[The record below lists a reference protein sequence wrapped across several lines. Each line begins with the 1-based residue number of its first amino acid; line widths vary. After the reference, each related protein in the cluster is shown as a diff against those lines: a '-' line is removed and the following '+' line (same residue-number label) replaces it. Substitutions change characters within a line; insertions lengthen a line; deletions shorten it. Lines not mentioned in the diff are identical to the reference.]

1 MRIRDK
7 IKKPRRPVV
16 AYEILPPREKDGT
29 LNSYAET
36 ISSLLSQTHIDAIN
50 IPEVHDEAGRGDRP
64 VANHKRG
71 EPREFGRLLQDIV
84 GIEAIINRVV
94 VHDDYDTQMR
104 WLHETNKDFEI
115 ENMIIV
121 GGESS
126 KVNYPGP
133 TVNEALNAISNIYN
147 QEAGDIFCGGIAI
160 PSRSEESKN
169 LLKKSE
175 HGSEFFTTQVLYDSD
190 NVIKMI
196 KNYQDR
202 CNEFNTFPR
211 RILLSFAPVSSQK
224 NIDFLKWLG
233 VEIPDHTERYLKG
246 RPGSMKERSL
256 DVAIEVLNEILA
268 HIEDNNLRV
277 PVGLNVEHI
286 MSYNFQSSVE
296 MLQELAR
303 IYREFCIKTQNY
315 SLYV

>member
-7 IKKPRRPVV
+7 VKKPQRPVV

-50 IPEVHDEAGRGDRP
+50 IPEVHDEIGRGDRP
-64 VANHKRG
+64 ITNQKRG
-71 EPREFGRLLQDIV
+71 EPREFGMLLQDIV

-94 VHDDYDTQMR
+94 VHEPYDEQIR
-104 WLHETNKDFEI
+104 WIEKTNTTYEI

-133 TVNEALNAISNIYN
+133 TVNEMLQSISKGHNSN
-147 QEAGDIFCGGIAI
+147 DGDIFCGGIAI
-160 PSRSEESKN
+160 PSRKDESKN
-169 LLKKSE
+169 LIRKSE
-175 HGSEFFTTQVLYDSD
+175 HGSEFFTTQVLY
-190 NVIKMI
+190 NAENIIKMI
-196 KNYQDR
+196 NNYQSR
-202 CNEFNTFPR
+202 CNELNTFPR

-224 NIDFLKWLG
+224 NIEFLKWLG
-233 VEIPDHTERYLKG
+233 VEIPDDTERYLMG
-246 RPGSMKERSL
+246 RSGSMTERSL
-256 DVAIEVLNEILA
+256 DVAVEVLNEVLDFITV
-268 HIEDNNLRV
+268 NNLKV

-303 IYREFCIKTQNY
+303 IYREFCIKTQQY
-315 SLYV
+315 S

>member
-7 IKKPRRPVV
+7 VKKPQRPVV

-50 IPEVHDEAGRGDRP
+50 IPEVHDEIGRGDRP
-64 VANHKRG
+64 ITNQKRG
-71 EPREFGRLLQDIV
+71 EPREFGMLLQDIV

-94 VHDDYDTQMR
+94 VHEPYEEQIR
-104 WLHETNKDFEI
+104 WIEETNKAYEI

-126 KVNYPGP
+126 KVDYPGP
-133 TVNEALNAISNIYN
+133 TVNEMLQTISRGYN
-147 QEAGDIFCGGIAI
+147 SNGGDIFCGGIAI
-160 PSRSEESKN
+160 PSRKDESKN
-169 LLKKSE
+169 LIRKSK
-175 HGSEFFTTQVLYDSD
+175 HGSEFFTTQVLY
-190 NVIKMI
+190 NAENIIKMI
-196 KNYQDR
+196 NNYQSR
-202 CNEFNTFPR
+202 CNELDTFPR

-224 NIDFLKWLG
+224 NIEFLKWLG
-233 VEIPDHTERYLKG
+233 VEIPDDTERYLKG
-246 RPGSMKERSL
+246 RPGSMTERSL
-256 DVAIEVLNEILA
+256 DVAVEVLNEVLDFITV
-268 HIEDNNLRV
+268 NNLKV

-303 IYREFCIKTQNY
+303 IYREFCIKTQQY
-315 SLYV
+315 S

>member
-7 IKKPRRPVV
+7 VKKPQRPVV

-36 ISSLLSQTHIDAIN
+36 ISSLLSRTHIDAIN
-50 IPEVHDEAGRGDRP
+50 IPEVHDEIGRGDRP
-64 VANHKRG
+64 ITNQKRG
-71 EPREFGRLLQDIV
+71 EPREFGMLLQDIV

-94 VHDDYDTQMR
+94 VHESYDEQIR
-104 WLHETNKDFEI
+104 WIDETNTTYEI

-126 KVNYPGP
+126 KVDYPGP
-133 TVNEALNAISNIYN
+133 SVNEMLQTIAREYNSNG
-147 QEAGDIFCGGIAI
+147 GDIFCGGIAI
-160 PSRSEESKN
+160 PSRKDESKN
-169 LLKKSE
+169 LIRKSE
-175 HGSEFFTTQVLYDSD
+175 HGSEFFTTQVLY
-190 NVIKMI
+190 NAENIIKMI
-196 KNYQDR
+196 NNYQSR
-202 CNEFNTFPR
+202 FNELDTFPR

-224 NIDFLKWLG
+224 NIEFLKWLG
-233 VEIPDHTERYLKG
+233 VEILDDTELYLKG
-246 RPGSMKERSL
+246 RPGSMTERSL
-256 DVAIEVLNEILA
+256 DVAVEVLNEVLDFITV
-268 HIEDNNLRV
+268 NNLKV

-303 IYREFCIKTQNY
+303 IYREFCIKTQQY
-315 SLYV
+315 S

>member
-7 IKKPRRPVV
+7 VKKPQRPVV

-50 IPEVHDEAGRGDRP
+50 IPEVHDEIGRGDRP
-64 VANHKRG
+64 VTNQKRG
-71 EPREFGRLLQDIV
+71 EPREFGMLLQDIV

-94 VHDDYDTQMR
+94 VHESYDEQIR
-104 WLHETNKDFEI
+104 WIDETNTTYEI

-126 KVNYPGP
+126 KVDYPGP
-133 TVNEALNAISNIYN
+133 SVNEMLQTIARRYNSNG
-147 QEAGDIFCGGIAI
+147 GDIFCGGIAI
-160 PSRSEESKN
+160 PSRKDESKN
-169 LLKKSE
+169 LIRKSE
-175 HGSEFFTTQVLYDSD
+175 HGSEFFTTQVLY
-190 NVIKMI
+190 NAENIIKMI
-196 KNYQDR
+196 NNYQSR
-202 CNEFNTFPR
+202 CNELDTFPR

-224 NIDFLKWLG
+224 NIEFLKWLG
-233 VEIPDHTERYLKG
+233 VEIPDDTERYLKG
-246 RPGSMKERSL
+246 RPGSMTERSL
-256 DVAIEVLNEILA
+256 DVAVEVLNEVLDFITV
-268 HIEDNNLRV
+268 NNLKV

-303 IYREFCIKTQNY
+303 IYREFCIKTQQY
-315 SLYV
+315 S

>member
-7 IKKPRRPVV
+7 VKKPQRPVG

-50 IPEVHDEAGRGDRP
+50 IPEVHDEIGRGDRP
-64 VANHKRG
+64 VTNQKRG
-71 EPREFGRLLQDIV
+71 EPREFGMLLQDIV

-94 VHDDYDTQMR
+94 VHEPFEEQMR
-104 WLHETNKDFEI
+104 WIEETNTTYEI

-126 KVNYPGP
+126 KVDYPGP
-133 TVNEALNAISNIYN
+133 TVNEMLQIIARRSNSN
-147 QEAGDIFCGGIAI
+147 DGDIFCGGIAI
-160 PSRSEESKN
+160 PSRKDESKN
-169 LLKKSE
+169 LIRKSE
-175 HGSEFFTTQVLYDSD
+175 HGSEFFTTQVLY
-190 NVIKMI
+190 NAENIIKMI
-196 KNYQDR
+196 NNYQSR
-202 CNEFNTFPR
+202 CNELDTFPR

-224 NIDFLKWLG
+224 NIEFLKWLG
-233 VEIPDHTERYLKG
+233 VEIPDDTERYLKG
-246 RPGSMKERSL
+246 RPGSMTERSL
-256 DVAIEVLNEILA
+256 DVAVEVLNEILDF
-268 HIEDNNLRV
+268 ITVNNLRV

-303 IYREFCIKTQNY
+303 IYREFCIKTQQY
-315 SLYV
+315 S

>member
-7 IKKPRRPVV
+7 VKKPQRPVV

-50 IPEVHDEAGRGDRP
+50 IPEVHDEIGRGDRP
-64 VANHKRG
+64 VTNQKRG
-71 EPREFGRLLQDIV
+71 EPREFGMLLQDIV

-94 VHDDYDTQMR
+94 VHEPYDEQIR
-104 WLHETNKDFEI
+104 WIEETNTTYEI

-126 KVNYPGP
+126 KVDYPGP
-133 TVNEALNAISNIYN
+133 SVNEMLQTIARRYNSNG
-147 QEAGDIFCGGIAI
+147 GDIFCGGIAI
-160 PSRSEESKN
+160 PSRKDESKN
-169 LLKKSE
+169 LIRKSE
-175 HGSEFFTTQVLYDSD
+175 HGSEFFTTQVLY
-190 NVIKMI
+190 NAENIIKMI
-196 KNYQDR
+196 NNYQSR
-202 CNEFNTFPR
+202 CNELDTFPR

-224 NIDFLKWLG
+224 NIEFLKWLG
-233 VEIPDHTERYLKG
+233 VEIPDDTERYLKG
-246 RPGSMKERSL
+246 RPGSMTERSL
-256 DVAIEVLNEILA
+256 DVAVEVLNEVLDFITV
-268 HIEDNNLRV
+268 NNLKV

-303 IYREFCIKTQNY
+303 IYREFCIKTQQY
-315 SLYV
+315 S